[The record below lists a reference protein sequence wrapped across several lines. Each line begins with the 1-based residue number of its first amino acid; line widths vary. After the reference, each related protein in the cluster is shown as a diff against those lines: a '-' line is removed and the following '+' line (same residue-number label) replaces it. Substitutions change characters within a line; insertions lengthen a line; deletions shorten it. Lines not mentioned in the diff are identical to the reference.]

1 MCSVDHGD
9 GALTFDRHV
18 RRCLLVVLAEGLA
31 WQLHAGLID
40 HHPRSWRVQWMLGW
54 STVSAMLQ
62 ISAFAYLLTYS
73 SVDLALTPLFVQ
85 HMQLL
90 SL

>member
-1 MCSVDHGD
+1 
-9 GALTFDRHV
+9 
-18 RRCLLVVLAEGLA
+18 
-31 WQLHAGLID
+31 
-40 HHPRSWRVQWMLGW
+40 MLGW

-90 SL
+90 ALGEVLSVLALLARPRRRGRVCEALLRH

>member
-1 MCSVDHGD
+1 
-9 GALTFDRHV
+9 
-18 RRCLLVVLAEGLA
+18 
-31 WQLHAGLID
+31 
-40 HHPRSWRVQWMLGW
+40 MLGW